1 MASQQHK
8 KTLAPDNISNLH
20 RGLELALE
28 SLKVEMEKEN
38 TITWKHLP
46 WNGRTYKVKMK
57 FAVAFVIG
65 DTELHD
71 KLCCRYGGRNSDVKE
86 NTELGKQRAELLKQQ
101 ERSLALLAKQVNPQ
115 RLKDIID
122 SSVSS
127 MTTSSTAST
136 VSVVAPW
143 EV

>member
-1 MASQQHK
+1 MTSCFVKDRTRSCRQSLIKLVDDRLYINWRPEAWECIYFHPDQTFMASQQHK

-71 KLCCRYGGRNSDVKE
+71 KLCCRYGGRNSDVKKTQSLE
-86 NTELGKQRAELLKQQ
+86 SRELN
-101 ERSLALLAKQVNPQ
+101 S
-115 RLKDIID
+115 
-122 SSVSS
+122 
-127 MTTSSTAST
+127 
-136 VSVVAPW
+136 
-143 EV
+143 